1 MLPITNLHACN
12 CIKQSQKLGNSIPVG
27 TFNQQLYIKAYE
39 IVPLKKM
46 KVFLRLGRFH
56 LLTSFSGLTDTL
68 MEGSGMRTALESLY
82 APITVGPM
90 MTVKAYSQ
98 TIHGHFPSISSL
110 LSILIVEFWTN
121 LNHKM
126 L

>member
-46 KVFLRLGRFH
+46 KVFLRLVRFH
-56 LLTSFSGLTDTL
+56 LLTSFSGLIDTL

-82 APITVGPM
+82 APVKVEHM
-90 MTVKAYSQ
+90 MAEKAYSQ
-98 TIHGHFPSISSL
+98 AFRGRVISISSL
-110 LSILIVEFWTN
+110 LSV
-121 LNHKM
+121 LNSRQT
-126 L
+126 